1 MGTKAR
7 VLTALLGSFLIA
19 GIYFVAVYQN
29 IPFIYD
35 INDDVAMRNVA
46 AGVITGTPDAHLI
59 HIKYLLGLL
68 ISGMYRLVPGLDWYG
83 LVLIGIILFS
93 FSMILYRGLAE
104 RKGWVWKLAY
114 VILSLLLFTGMGLF
128 HVTAFQWTT
137 AAAIPGAAG
146 IYLFYTSETKERFQM
161 FLEEGISVFLIRC
174 AFLHL
179 QSHAV

>member
-68 ISGMYRLVPGLDWYG
+68 ISGMYRLVPGH
-83 LVLIGIILFS
+83 F
-93 FSMILYRGLAE
+93 
-104 RKGWVWKLAY
+104 
-114 VILSLLLFTGMGLF
+114 
-128 HVTAFQWTT
+128 
-137 AAAIPGAAG
+137 
-146 IYLFYTSETKERFQM
+146 IYL
-161 FLEEGISVFLIRC
+161 LISGY
-174 AFLHL
+174 
-179 QSHAV
+179 